1 MNWKNHLREYFD
13 RFLSLKGEPRTIAMG
28 MAIGVF
34 IGVTPTIPL
43 HTALIVIIGIIF
55 RQNIS
60 AGYLGSW
67 IISNPV
73 TIPLFYV
80 AEYRLGKY
88 LLGTHSHATSFTD
101 YSLLHLLH
109 HGWGVAAP
117 LLAGGLII
125 APFFAVPAY
134 FITHRILT
142 AARSKKTHGHSQKN
156 P

>member
-1 MNWKNHLREYFD
+1 MDWKNHLRKYYD
-13 RFLSLKGEPRTIAMG
+13 RFLSLRGEPRTIAMG
-28 MAIGVF
+28 VAIGVF

-43 HTALIVIIGIIF
+43 HTTMIVIIGIIF

-67 IISNPV
+67 MISNPL
-73 TIPLFYV
+73 TIPFFYL

-88 LLGTHSHATSFTD
+88 LLSDRFSPAAFTD
-101 YSLLHLLH
+101 YSLIHLLH

-117 LLAGGLII
+117 LLVGGFVI

-142 AARSKKTHGHSQKN
+142 AARSKKTHDHTQKN